1 MNERNPEIDPM
12 LYPLLFP
19 YSEAGIHKYKLN
31 KINENNNYLK
41 NKRLQSDP

>member
-19 YSEAGIHKYKLN
+19 YSEAGIKKYKVIILM
-31 KINENNNYLK
+31 KIIII
-41 NKRLQSDP
+41 